1 MSPLD
6 YELGV
11 VVFSRFSKK
20 KQPPHLSW
28 EIKQE
33 EYEVTL
39 LPLLQASM
47 ILKLTA
53 CLISSETIIS
63 EPVRLC
69 LLLLKKSDLGNEKAL
84 FNDDPSIHKL
94 LP

>member
-1 MSPLD
+1 MNSAFNNVVLKKTKSNMSPLD

-69 LLLLKKSDLGNEKAL
+69 LLL
-84 FNDDPSIHKL
+84 
-94 LP
+94 